1 MINREPLDPIRRK
14 MLADMGIDVWS
25 LRESPIAGVHVRG
38 DDHSEPA
45 PVASSSPL
53 VEPAPSSPAVADVE
67 TRPSLDNDPL
77 SVTYLVSRFAAM
89 LIDNSD
95 VGVSRRLC
103 KDLLASATGDW
114 DTSLREITFSWPVGG
129 SQADGWRAFKAF
141 VEKQLADTDARL
153 VLCSAALAR
162 QLAGLKTD
170 CELLVMPAFADFD
183 AARKRTLWCSMQA
196 LGR

>member
-25 LRESPIAGVHVRG
+25 LRESPIAGAYVRG
-38 DDHSEPA
+38 DDHTEPA
-45 PVASSSPL
+45 AVASSSPA
-53 VEPAPSSPAVADVE
+53 VEPAPTVE

>member
-25 LRESPIAGVHVRG
+25 LRESPIAGAHVRG

-45 PVASSSPL
+45 SVPSSSPA
-53 VEPAPSSPAVADVE
+53 VEPSPAVADVE